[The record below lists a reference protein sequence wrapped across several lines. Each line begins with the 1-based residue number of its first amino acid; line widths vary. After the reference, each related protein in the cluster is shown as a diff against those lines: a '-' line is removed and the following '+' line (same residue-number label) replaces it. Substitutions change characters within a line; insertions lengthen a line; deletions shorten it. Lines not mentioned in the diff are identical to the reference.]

1 LNSFLLKRFFLGLVS
16 VLLLSSYSSVAQML
30 VTTGQTAQ
38 QLANIIAGPGVV
50 VSNASITGSA
60 TAIGAFNSGA
70 NPIGTNVPSG
80 VVFGTG
86 NVTDFA
92 QNQTTFSSSVTGSP
106 GIPYLA
112 NLAGITS
119 YDGLILEFD
128 FVPNADWVSFDYVFG
143 SEEHPSFSC
152 NPTFNDIFAIT
163 VQGVSVPMAET
174 LITLVPGTST
184 PVSIGTVNNLGC
196 GNPTYYV
203 DNTVMNSPYVVFGGF
218 TTVLRAEMAV
228 ICGEIYHLKMMIS
241 DGGDPSYDTGCF
253 VAENSLTT
261 GSVIVETATAAADS
275 TAYEGCNNA
284 VVTLTLNGP
293 PIAQDFDVPIWISG
307 STASWGIDFDP
318 ITQLNQNDS
327 TITIPNGQN
336 TVSFTIVPI
345 NDNILEGPEYI
356 EFIVITSTCGLT
368 DTFRIYINDLVPVS
382 VLTSNDTTICIGNAI
397 VWAEA
402 SGGGGVYTYTW
413 DNGFGVADTIFPAP
427 TQTTVYNV
435 SVTDNCGSTPAAD
448 QVTVTVDG
456 GPTPF
461 AGNDVSVCIGGSVL
475 LNASSNSPNC
485 SFTWDPPVN
494 LSNPNIYNP
503 LCTPPADA
511 EYIVTVTRPDGCSN
525 DDTVNVTITPPPTG
539 DFNLAATACAGTPL
553 IVSYA
558 GNANAAAQYQWVF
571 NGGIITNGSGM
582 GPLAVYW
589 PTPGTYQVSLT
600 VAWNGCLSPT
610 VTSQI
615 DVLGPPPVDAG
626 SDVSFCS
633 GDSGPIG
640 SATVAGVTYA
650 WTPINGVA
658 DPIASSTTVQITNPT
673 HDIQTYEYILK
684 ATEQGCKSYDTV
696 NITVFP
702 TPQAEFTIPDG
713 ECFNVNSFN
722 LLAEGY
728 FGPNATFAW
737 NFGPVGFPAN
747 STVKQPQ
754 GVIFN
759 APGSQPVTLIVT
771 DNGCVG
777 QPFVGNIDVFPMPV
791 AQFLADAVEGCEPLR
806 IGFSNQSVGGA
817 SALYNTWNFGDGSN
831 STQLNP
837 SHVYQTGLYTVQLD
851 VVTSE
856 GCANSITKSSYI
868 EVHEKPD
875 ALFSLSSQRLDILDP
890 TVTVTNEA
898 DGIVTSEFTF
908 EPFGD
913 QITAM
918 ETDYSYLEVGT
929 YGITQIVSTEFG
941 CLDTI
946 SGSLEV
952 IPHYTLYIPNAFTPD
967 ENGMNEIWAPQGQS
981 ISSYNLTIYNRW
993 DQELF
998 YSASLDLGWNGFF
1011 NNKLVPQGT
1020 YIYKIETV
1028 DVLGEPH
1035 EYFGTFSLIR

>member
-1 LNSFLLKRFFLGLVS
+1 
-16 VLLLSSYSSVAQML
+16 MI

-38 QLANIIAGPGVV
+38 QLAEVIAGSGVV

-60 TAIGAFNSGA
+60 NAIGAFSSGA
-70 NPIGTNVPSG
+70 NPIGTNVASG

-86 NVTDFA
+86 NVADFA

-112 NLAGITS
+112 NLAGINS
-119 YDGLILEFD
+119 FDGLILEFD

-143 SEEHPSFSC
+143 SEEHPTFSC

-163 VQGVSVPMAET
+163 VQGVSVPLVET
-174 LITLVPGTST
+174 LITLVPGTAT
-184 PVSIGTVNNLGC
+184 PVSIGTVNNQGC
-196 GNPTYYV
+196 GNATYYV
-203 DNTVMNSPYVVFGGF
+203 DNTVLNSQYVVFGGF

-228 ICGEIYHLKMMIS
+228 ICGETYRLKMMIS
-241 DGGDPSYDTGCF
+241 DGGDSSYDTGCF

-284 VVTLTLNGP
+284 TVTLTLNGP
-293 PIAQDFDVPIWISG
+293 PIAQDFPVPIWISG
-307 STASWGIDFDP
+307 ASAQWGIDYEP
-318 ITQLNQNDS
+318 ITELNLADS

-345 NDNILEGPEYI
+345 NDNITEGPEYI

-368 DTFRIYINDLVPVS
+368 DTFRIYINDLVPLS
-382 VLTSNDTTICIGNAI
+382 VVTSNDTTICIGNAI

-402 SGGGGVYTYTW
+402 EGGGGVYTYTW
-413 DNGFGVADTIFPAP
+413 DNGFGVADTLFPSPA
-427 TQTTVYNV
+427 QTTVYNV
-435 SVTDNCGSTPAAD
+435 SVTDNCGSTAVTD

-485 SFTWDPPVN
+485 AFAWSPATD

-503 LCTPPADA
+503 LCTPTVDM

-525 DDTVNVTITPPPTG
+525 DDTVNVTITPPPTA
-539 DFNLAATACAGTPL
+539 DFGLAATACAGTPL
-553 IVSYA
+553 IVNYT
-558 GNANAAAQYQWVF
+558 GNANAAAQYQWDF
-571 NGGIITNGSGM
+571 GGGIITNGNGI

-610 VTSQI
+610 VTNQI

-626 SDVSFCS
+626 SDISFCS
-633 GDSGPIG
+633 GNSGPIG
-640 SATVAGVTYA
+640 SAPVAGVTYD

-658 DPIASSTTVQITNPT
+658 DPTASLTTVQITNPT
-673 HDIQTYEYILK
+673 HDIQTFNYILK

-696 NITVFP
+696 RVTVFP
-702 TPQAEFTIPDG
+702 TPVGEFAIPDG

-759 APGSQPVTLIVT
+759 APGSQPVTLVVT
-771 DNGCVG
+771 DNGCVS
-777 QPFVGNIDVFPMPV
+777 QPFVGNIDVFAMPV

-806 IGFSNQSVGGA
+806 IGFGNQSVGGGTG
-817 SALYNTWNFGDGSN
+817 LYSTWNFGDGSN
-831 STQLNP
+831 STQANP
-837 SHVYQTGLYTVQLD
+837 SHVYQSGLYTVRLD

-856 GCANSITKSSYI
+856 GCANSITKNSYI
-868 EVHEKPD
+868 QVHEKPD
-875 ALFSLSSQRLDILDP
+875 ALFSLSSQHLDILDP

-898 DGIVTSEFTF
+898 DGILTSEYTF

-918 ETDYSYLEVGT
+918 VTEYEFPDTGHFN
-929 YGITQIVSTEFG
+929 ITQIVATEFG
-941 CLDTI
+941 CRDTI
-946 SGSLEV
+946 SGWVEV
-952 IPHYTLYIPNAFTPD
+952 KPHYTFYIPNAFSPND
-967 ENGMNEIWAPQGQS
+967 DGINEVWTPQGQS
-981 ISSYNLTIYNRW
+981 IMSYQVTIFDRW
-993 DQELF
+993 NEVLF
-998 YSASLDLGWNGFF
+998 YSSSMDFGWDGRY
-1011 NNKLVPQGT
+1011 KGKQVQKGT
-1020 YIYKIETV
+1020 YTYMIETF
-1028 DVLGEPH
+1028 DILGEPH